1 MQTLDALKSAL
12 ARLDGQS
19 YKLYKELEEEW
30 DFGDYTLVID
40 HVQGDPFAQ
49 PSRIRVILPA
59 SFVKL
64 PEGSR
69 DSVSRARGVEALF
82 ARTFA
87 KYAERE
93 SKRRGTGKSGRIS
106 MEAPGQEVIQQTA
119 VRLLPDGGLEA
130 RFTVGLPSAGR
141 RIAAKNAIELMS
153 EDVPAVVE
161 LSLRGS
167 AYSEQELFNH
177 AYLNEDA
184 EELRAQLPGH
194 GLVAFIADG
203 ASLPRQSGSSALP
216 LRGDSVVP
224 FLSPGAL
231 RIELEVPNAGV
242 IRGMGIPEG
251 VTLIVGGGFHG
262 KSTVLQAL
270 QWGVYNHRPKDGRD
284 FVVSIADTTK
294 VRAEDGRS
302 VSGVDISPFI
312 GNLPLGKSTE
322 FFSTTN
328 ASGSTSQAA
337 GIVEAVEAGAKL
349 LLIDEDTA
357 ATNFMI
363 RDRRMQELVPK
374 EHEPIVPFVD
384 RVRQLHREKGVSTI
398 LVIGGSGDYLDVADT
413 VIWMDNYQPQHVT
426 ARAKKIALELRTG
439 RLPEAPGLYKEPA
452 PRVPEP
458 ESVDSRQ
465 GRWKAGIKVHDKN
478 SIRFGPTLIE
488 VGGIEQICSLAQ
500 SRSIAAAL
508 LFARDHFI
516 DGTRSIAEILDAVEK
531 ALQTSGLDAL
541 DERKV
546 GHLTEFRR
554 HELAA
559 VLNRLRT
566 LGIKRG
572 PDKES

>member
-1 MQTLDALKSAL
+1 
-12 ARLDGQS
+12 
-19 YKLYKELEEEW
+19 
-30 DFGDYTLVID
+30 
-40 HVQGDPFAQ
+40 
-49 PSRIRVILPA
+49 
-59 SFVKL
+59 
-64 PEGSR
+64 
-69 DSVSRARGVEALF
+69 
-82 ARTFA
+82 
-87 KYAERE
+87 
-93 SKRRGTGKSGRIS
+93 
-106 MEAPGQEVIQQTA
+106 
-119 VRLLPDGGLEA
+119 
-130 RFTVGLPSAGR
+130 
-141 RIAAKNAIELMS
+141 
-153 EDVPAVVE
+153 
-161 LSLRGS
+161 
-167 AYSEQELFNH
+167 
-177 AYLNEDA
+177 
-184 EELRAQLPGH
+184 
-194 GLVAFIADG
+194 
-203 ASLPRQSGSSALP
+203 
-216 LRGDSVVP
+216 
-224 FLSPGAL
+224 
-231 RIELEVPNAGV
+231 
-242 IRGMGIPEG
+242 MGIPEG

-262 KSTVLQAL
+262 KSTLLQAL

-312 GNLPLGKSTE
+312 GDLPLGKSTE
-322 FFSTTN
+322 FFSTPN

-337 GIVEAVEAGAKL
+337 GIVEAMEAGTKL

-439 RLPEAPGLYKEPA
+439 RLPEAPGIYKEPA

-488 VGGIEQICSLAQ
+488 VGGIEQIVSLAQ

-566 LGIKRG
+566 LDIRRG
-572 PDKES
+572 PGGKS